1 MRAGLDR
8 GRCGRCGSGLVY
20 ATVIGL
26 TGRGRTEPSA
36 LIGWMPPAGVDFG
49 YVWIGGEVKNGGV
62 TGVGEM
68 YGRCSVKEVQNRR
81 QSGNGYEVSRD

>member
-1 MRAGLDR
+1 
-8 GRCGRCGSGLVY
+8 
-20 ATVIGL
+20 
-26 TGRGRTEPSA
+26 
-36 LIGWMPPAGVDFG
+36 MPPAGVDFG